1 MERRNCYETEK
12 SNVCSTC
19 RCTRNYHDGST
30 ASGIRCKSASLDGL
44 VGEWTFENE
53 TLENDVEGGTAASAI
68 VTGLGNYSGTVTYT
82 EDRNGGKAVKLG
94 DYGLKLNQQDL
105 GDNFTVSMWL
115 KPDGNISDNQI
126 IRKNGWLL
134 QVMEITTVPPRSG
147 QMVTDTAGRNGQIK
161 TSVQSGTV

>member
-1 MERRNCYETEK
+1 MM
-12 SNVCSTC
+12 VPP
-19 RCTRNYHDGST
+19 HL
-30 ASGIRCKSASLDGL
+30 AFAAKSASLDGL

-115 KPDGNISDNQI
+115 KPDGNISDNQSVLFLGYHNPEKWLAI
-126 IRKNGWLL
+126 AGDGNNNSTTKIWANG
-134 QVMEITTVPPRSG
+134 
-147 QMVTDTAGRNGQIK
+147 NGYSWTKWAIK